1 MAKDYLVYYQIF
13 ALVTK
18 RCHYELNCLFGQQLE
33 MHQGMYGRVH
43 IHAPLNT
50 TRTWTRVEQVCSTR
64 FVSRLKIAHGG
75 GHFSSALART
85 NLCALKKQQS
95 RTHIPI
101 PYAHFLLTT
110 FIRLFRRWNHP
121 LPVYACALAREHIP
135 IQTAFG

>member
-1 MAKDYLVYYQIF
+1 
-13 ALVTK
+13 
-18 RCHYELNCLFGQQLE
+18 
-33 MHQGMYGRVH
+33 MYGRVH

-75 GHFSSALART
+75 GRLSSALART
-85 NLCALKKQQS
+85 NLCALKRQQS
-95 RTHIPI
+95 RTHTPI

-121 LPVYACALAREHIP
+121 LPVYACVLAREHIP

>member
-1 MAKDYLVYYQIF
+1 M
-13 ALVTK
+13 TK

-43 IHAPLNT
+43 IYAPLNT

-64 FVSRLKIAHGG
+64 FVSRGIKLRGEKWFVGD
-75 GHFSSALART
+75 RPRYT
-85 NLCALKKQQS
+85 RALKS
-95 RTHIPI
+95 
-101 PYAHFLLTT
+101 YAHFLLTT
-110 FIRLFRRWNHP
+110 FIRITPRRWNHP